1 MGLSSE
7 FWVSSSPLSA
17 IVGGVARSSAES
29 CAVGGLSGGLGMPSS
44 PPTANGTSISSAKDV
59 LAAFA
64 RLDERAR
71 AEGWSSAW
79 AASRQAALLKQF
91 VVKLQAAQ
99 PESWLEPA
107 RQHTTAMK
115 TLR

>member
-1 MGLSSE
+1 
-7 FWVSSSPLSA
+7 
-17 IVGGVARSSAES
+17 
-29 CAVGGLSGGLGMPSS
+29 MPSS

-59 LAAFA
+59 LAAVA
-64 RLDERAR
+64 RLDERSR
-71 AEGWSSAW
+71 AEGWSGAW

-107 RQHTTAMK
+107 RHVITR
-115 TLR
+115 LRSRGLLRAELDASVQE

>member
-1 MGLSSE
+1 
-7 FWVSSSPLSA
+7 
-17 IVGGVARSSAES
+17 
-29 CAVGGLSGGLGMPSS
+29 MPSS
-44 PPTANGTSISSAKDV
+44 TPTANGTSISSVKDV

-71 AEGWSSAW
+71 AEGRSSGW

-107 RQHTTAMK
+107 RQVITR
-115 TLR
+115 LRSRGLLRAELDASVLE